1 MAFSPKLPPRIRR
14 LIQLPRSR
22 ARLLHEMDEEM
33 RSHLAMRIDSLRL
46 LGMSEADAA
55 VEALRRFGDSDE
67 YRAYAEQRVAR
78 QARWR
83 GVGEWLGEWAQD
95 VRFANRQFRRNVGFT
110 ALAVLTLALGI
121 GANTAIFTV
130 VHRLLIAPLP
140 LKDGDRIVKLLV
152 GDAAPTSAMRTAWR
166 DHVRSLDM
174 VAAVSIDALY
184 VQDFGETRDSIP
196 AYVTSNYLGLLGLRP
211 AFGRTFGP
219 EDERA
224 PTVAMISYGKWQREY
239 GGRAD
244 VLGARVRV
252 GDREYSVI
260 GVMPSDISI
269 PMTEG
274 TGVSGNMRQP
284 APAIWV
290 PAPLDSVDGDYVFAK
305 LRPGISARQASAEM
319 QAVLDRLPPDAR
331 GRNLT
336 MDVRGGVS
344 RARAMR
350 AQDFLD
356 PRETQ
361 TLEVLAVAV
370 GVLLLIACAN
380 VANLLMARAWTRR
393 REFAVRT
400 ALGAGRTRLARQ
412 VLTESVLLAV
422 AGGIVGVA
430 VAWATLHI
438 IIALRPPALEHLA
451 GAAIQSPV
459 LLWSAAISVGTG
471 ILFGSAPALLA
482 GSRLVGDVLR
492 SETRNAS
499 GGTVAHRMRSTLIV
513 LEIAMSLVLLVG
525 ASLLVR
531 SFVALQRM
539 PLGFEPHGLVS
550 ADVMLGFRREWTPA
564 ERAARR
570 NVLLDRLRAIPGVT
584 GISMGM
590 MPGLGWHALSPLQT
604 DPDAS
609 GQSKRITEF
618 ATVFVTPS
626 FFRLAGMSLVDG
638 RLPDS
643 LTWSRVADDTAP
655 SAPAEVV
662 VSRALARRFWPD
674 GRAIGARLREGR
686 VGPFVRA
693 GRSDV
698 YTVVGVVDD
707 VRMPGGRDVRWT
719 MELYVPLPSRISEL
733 PVVFRTTIPEREI
746 VASVRRVVAEFD
758 RTLRAE
764 NTRPLGALLR
774 EMVVGDAYLRD
785 SLAPARFAMALLA
798 AFAIIALV
806 LSAVGLYGV
815 IAYSVT
821 QRTREIGVRVALGA
835 DARSVRRLVVG
846 GGLRLTTLGIVI
858 GIAAATASTRVLASL
873 LYGVSP
879 ADPVSF
885 TAIVVLVMTIALAA
899 SYIPARRATRI
910 DPMEALRAD

>member
-1 MAFSPKLPPRIRR
+1 MIEEL
-14 LIQLPRSR
+14 
-22 ARLLHEMDEEM
+22 DEEM
-33 RSHLAMRIDSLRL
+33 RTHLVMRIDHLRS
-46 LGMSEADAA
+46 LGMSAGEAEA
-55 VEALRRFGDSDE
+55 EALRRFGDSDE
-67 YRAYAEQRVAR
+67 YRVYVQRRAAR
-78 QARWR
+78 RGRWLAVIDW
-83 GVGEWLGEWAQD
+83 GDALVQD
-95 VRFANRQFRRNVGFT
+95 IRFAGRQFGRSAAFT

-152 GDAAPTSAMRTAWR
+152 GDGAPTSAMRTAWR
-166 DHVRSLDM
+166 DGARSLEM
-174 VAAVSIDALY
+174 IAAVSIDALY
-184 VQDFGETRDSIP
+184 LQDFGETQDSIP
-196 AYVTSNYLGLLGLRP
+196 AYVTANYLQLLGLRP
-211 AFGRTFGP
+211 AFGRAFGP

-224 PTVAMISYGKWQREY
+224 PAVAMIGYGKWQREY
-239 GGRAD
+239 GGRAN
-244 VLGARVRV
+244 VLGSTVRV
-252 GDREYSVI
+252 ADRQYSVI
-260 GVMPSDISI
+260 GVMPPDITI
-269 PMTEG
+269 PMTQG
-274 TGVSGNMRQP
+274 AGVSGNLRQP

-290 PAPLDSVDGDYVFAK
+290 PARLDSVDGDYVFAK
-305 LRPGISARQASAEM
+305 LRPGVSARQASAEM
-319 QAVLDRLPPDAR
+319 QAILDRMPREAR
-331 GRNLT
+331 GRNLMT
-336 MDVRGGVS
+336 DIRGTAT

-361 TLEVLAVAV
+361 TVEVLFVAV

-400 ALGAGRTRLARQ
+400 ALGAGRARLARQ

-422 AGGIVGVA
+422 AGGILGVA
-430 VAWATLHI
+430 VAWATLHL

-451 GAAIQSPV
+451 GAAIQSTV
-459 LLWSAAISVGTG
+459 LLWSAAISVVTG

-482 GSRLVGDVLR
+482 GSRFVGDVLR
-492 SETRNAS
+492 SETRSAS

-531 SFVALQRM
+531 SFVALQQM

-550 ADVMLGFRREWTPA
+550 ADVMLGFRREWTSA

-570 NVLLDRLRAIPGVT
+570 DALMERLRAIPGVT
-584 GISMGM
+584 DASMGM

-618 ATVFVTPS
+618 ATNFVTPS
-626 FFRLAGMSLVDG
+626 YFRLAGMSLVEG

-643 LTWSRVADDTAP
+643 LTWSRAADGTAS

-674 GRAIGARLREGR
+674 GRAIGARLHEGQ

-707 VRMPGGRDVRWT
+707 VRMPGGRDGRWT
-719 MELYVPLPSRISEL
+719 LELYVPLPSRISGL
-733 PVVFRTTIPEREI
+733 PVILRTAIPEREI

-764 NTRPLGALLR
+764 NTRPLGALVR
-774 EMVVGDAYLRD
+774 EMVVGDVYLRD
-785 SLAPARFAMALLA
+785 SLAPTRFAMALLV

-806 LSAVGLYGV
+806 LSGVGLYGV

-846 GGLRLTTLGIVI
+846 DGLKLTTLGIVA
-858 GIAAATASTRVLASL
+858 GLVAAAASTRVLATL

-879 ADPVSF
+879 ADPASF
-885 TAIVVLVMTIALAA
+885 AAIAVLV
-899 SYIPARRATRI
+899 PCVAR
-910 DPMEALRAD
+910 